1 MSVADGF
8 VGEELIPQGRPSAL
22 ITSVADRFLLREREA
37 IMMHPVLVTIG
48 SFTLYSYGG
57 ALMLSF
63 LAATCLAIWLGKKRG
78 YDNDSVIELMMG
90 VILSGIVGCRL
101 GFVIQNVPYYFY
113 HPLQAINLREGG
125 MTITGGIVFSVMWLL
140 WSLRKLNISILNVY
154 DFIAAPVI
162 LGMALGRIGCLLH
175 GCCFGEMCD
184 LPWGITYPA
193 GTLPHGMLPGPRH
206 PSQIYELLMDLVLLA
221 YLLKRFGKIR
231 YAGELFFSFFFG
243 YGIIRFLDEMTRFVD
258 TPMGIFNLYQWIA
271 LGFGTMGGLGLLGL
285 FGKRPTNFGFLPSSF
300 DSVSEEASSS
310 KDREESLPPAHPLPT
325 HQD

>member
-1 MSVADGF
+1 
-8 VGEELIPQGRPSAL
+8 
-22 ITSVADRFLLREREA
+22 
-37 IMMHPVLVTIG
+37 LVTIG
-48 SFTLYSYGG
+48 GFTLYSYGG

-63 LAATCLAIWLGKKRG
+63 LAATSLAIWLGKKRG

-101 GFVIQNVPYYFY
+101 GFVVQNVPYYAY

-125 MTITGGIVFSVMWLL
+125 MTITGGIVFSVLWLL
-140 WSLRKLNISILNVY
+140 WSLRKRDVSILNVY

-184 LPWGITYPA
+184 LPWAITYPA
-193 GTLPHGMLPGPRH
+193 GTLPLGMLAGPRH

-231 YAGELFFSFFFG
+231 FAGELFYSFFLG
-243 YGIIRFLDEMTRFVD
+243 YGIIRFLDEMTRYVD
-258 TPMGIFNLYQWIA
+258 TWMGPLNLYQWIA
-271 LGFGTMGGLGLLGL
+271 LGFCVLGSLGLLGV
-285 FGKRPTNFGFLPSSF
+285 FGKKPPNYKFLPSTL
-300 DSVSEEASSS
+300 DEPSS
-310 KDREESLPPAHPLPT
+310 
-325 HQD
+325 